1 MSYSILYNQDNV
13 PHPHSD
19 QNLEFLYIFQI
30 FITWQVPV
38 LSGHI
43 TIQELFPNL
52 WFKSDSSTMSA
63 GAPNRPRPAV
73 HCNRRQTLSLG
84 QEQSCVAGPDRTK
97 DWEVPR
103 FLCFTQHWN
112 TLIHVDPISL
122 CFIHIP
128 ILLAIQDLGWR
139 DFNTC
144 IHVYILCIYIYIFI
158 CIHFLIRTQSSP
170 CLESYSRT
178 CHFPGDCHPALLDVH
193 PMPLPPLPRHIFG
206 YPQFWSSKR
215 SRTVPYISC
224 CLYLWSYHVGFH
236 NAMFTIP
243 ITINL

>member
-84 QEQSCVAGPDRTK
+84 QEQSCGWTRSDERLGGSQVPLLYPTLKHTHPCWSNFIVFHPYSHSFGH
-97 DWEVPR
+97 PR
-103 FLCFTQHWN
+103 FRLKRFQYMY
-112 TLIHVDPISL
+112 
-122 CFIHIP
+122 
-128 ILLAIQDLGWR
+128 
-139 DFNTC
+139 TC
-144 IHVYILCIYIYIFI
+144 IYTVYIYI

-224 CLYLWSYHVGFH
+224 CLYLRSYHVGFH